1 MITDDIIHIIKES
14 RSNAV
19 RSVDFCRVLMYWH
32 IGQRIVEE
40 EQCGNIRAEYGTG
53 LIKNLAN
60 QLEPQF
66 GSGFSYS
73 ISAASSILNT
83 QK

>member
-40 EQCGNIRAEYGTG
+40 EQCGNIRAEYGIG
-53 LIKNLAN
+53 LIKK
-60 QLEPQF
+60 
-66 GSGFSYS
+66 SC
-73 ISAASSILNT
+73 
-83 QK
+83 